1 VSPLQNRVRPDGAIV
16 ATPERGT
23 LLGNRG
29 GRIHDPRTRTLT
41 GRCWASRA
49 WICCLLAYK
58 DWYQE
63 PWTDHYTE
71 LFFVDEVTALAAGH
85 RPCYLCRRPE
95 AIAFAAAVARHDG
108 LAALPRAPAL
118 DRRLHAERLD
128 GGAKRLHDGELA
140 ELPDGAMVSRDGAF
154 LALRAGRLLRWSP
167 AGYDDAGP
175 RPRGRVAVLT
185 PPTALAAL
193 AGGYPPRWHPSAYTN
208 TLRIR
213 CES

>member
-1 VSPLQNRVRPDGAIV
+1 VQPDGAIV

-23 LLGNRG
+23 LMGNRG

-41 GRCWASRA
+41 RRRWTSRA
-49 WICCLLAYK
+49 WICCLLAFK

-95 AIAFAAAVARHDG
+95 AVAFAEAVARHDG
-108 LAALPRAPAL
+108 LGTRPTAPAL

-128 GGAKRLHDGELA
+128 GRAKRLHDGELA
-140 ELPDGAMVSRDGAF
+140 ELPDGAMISRDGEF
-154 LALRAGRLLRWSP
+154 LAVRAGRLLRWSP
-167 AGYDDAGP
+167 AGYDDAGSCP
-175 RPRGRVAVLT
+175 PGGRVAVLT

-193 AGGYPPRWHPSAYTN
+193 AGGYAPRWHPSGGST
-208 TLRIR
+208 TRIR
-213 CES
+213 QSHQMR